1 VQTSE
6 TATTYLRLR
15 DGDVLEIPP
24 GALTAGSTVRA
35 VYGSPPTGSWAG
47 TAPVG
52 APVHF
57 AVSPAQ
63 PFRKALLLESHLAQ
77 GAGLAAAPFGYYR
90 VSTLDTS
97 SHRWVEVPSSYDPQT
112 HMLVTELWHFSW
124 WSKVRQSPKVA
135 LIAAECLNSALAPN
149 ATQIGRAFVS
159 CLIKQGLTEVNSAI
173 ETRILTGL
181 LPKNCWAALQT
192 AGIVAAPGGPPA
204 ILTAVLAGIETEPA
218 CRGTAGSDGVAAPTV
233 SKVSPSSGPAAGGTK
248 VTVTGWMFA
257 TASSVRFGGRAA
269 SFTIALN
276 SNSTITA
283 TSPLDNPGVI
293 DVHVSDGGGTSPTT
307 SADRFTYT
315 AAPGTGSGT
324 TQPQP
329 TGTGTGSTPQGWT
342 ATEALLPFNANA
354 VPDAALYAVSCPDT
368 STCVAGGEYTDTSGN
383 RQALLTV
390 KSGGTWKAIMAP
402 LPANAAGNPYAAVAS
417 VSCPSSTDCM
427 AGGTYTDDSGQ
438 AQGLLLRW
446 SDGSWIATE
455 APLPADATTQATP
468 VTGPNPGPP
477 GGLVVSCPAVSECFA
492 VGSYAVDGYY
502 RGWLL
507 SWSGGSWSAAEAP
520 LPSNAA
526 STPDA
531 MLFTLACPS
540 TSECV
545 AGGDYYHTTTTSPNG
560 DHVLL
565 TWKGGS
571 WTPQEMPLNTSGQLA
586 DSALACPTTSACMN
600 VGTGGVVTAGGFPSG
615 QANLL
620 SASNGSWS
628 MTPMA
633 TSQNG
638 QELFGVSC
646 LTASDCVA
654 GGYSVAYAGG
664 WSALQA
670 WSGDGWTSIATP
682 VPANAVNPSPGY
694 PAVSVFGVSCPA
706 AGTCVA
712 VGDYNVASS
721 GSQTQAL
728 LLAGPD

>member
-1 VQTSE
+1 VSQTAVVSSRTAYQVQASE

-35 VYGSPPTGSWAG
+35 VYGSPPTGSWTG

-63 PFRKALLLESHLAQ
+63 HFREALLLESHLAQ

-97 SHRWVEVPSSYDPQT
+97 THRWVEVPSSYDPQT
-112 HMLVTELWHFSW
+112 HMLVTELRHFSW

-135 LIAAECLNSALAPN
+135 LIAAKCLNSALGISE
-149 ATQIGRAFVS
+149 TQIGRAFVS
-159 CLIKQGLTEVNSAI
+159 CLIKHGLTELNSAV
-173 ETRILTGL
+173 ETRILTDL
-181 LPKNCWAALQT
+181 LPKTCWSALQT
-192 AGIVAAPGGPPA
+192 AGIVAAPGGPVA
-204 ILTAVLAGIETEPA
+204 SLTAVLAGIETESA

-248 VTVTGWMFA
+248 VTITGWMFA

-283 TSPLDNPGVI
+283 ISPLDTPGMV
-293 DVHVSDGGGTSPTT
+293 DVHVRDGGGTSPTT
-307 SADRFTYT
+307 SADRFTYQ
-315 AAPGTGSGT
+315 AASGTGSGP
-324 TQPQP
+324 TQPQAWAA
-329 TGTGTGSTPQGWT
+329 S
-342 ATEALLPFNANA
+342 EALLPFNANA
-354 VPDAALYAVSCPDT
+354 VPDAVLYSVSCPDT
-368 STCVAGGEYTDTSGN
+368 STCVAGGEYTDTSGS

-390 KSGGTWKAIMAP
+390 KSGGAWKAAEAP
-402 LPANAAGNPYAAVAS
+402 LPDNAAGNPYAAVAT

-427 AGGTYTDDSGQ
+427 AAGTYTDDSGQ
-438 AQGLLLRW
+438 VQGLLLRW
-446 SDGSWIATE
+446 ADGSWTPTE
-455 APLPADATTQATP
+455 APLPADATTQGAP
-468 VTGPNPGPP
+468 FTGPNPGPP
-477 GGLVVSCPAVSECFA
+477 GQGVIAVSCPAESECFA
-492 VGSYAVDGYY
+492 VGSYVVAGYY

-520 LPSNAA
+520 LPSNGA

-531 MLFTLACPS
+531 LLFTLSCPS

-545 AGGDYYHTTTTSPNG
+545 AGGDYNSTTGSTTSP

-565 TWKGGS
+565 TWNGGS
-571 WTPQEMPLNTSGQLA
+571 WTPQELPLTSSGQLA
-586 DSALACPTTSACMN
+586 DSGLACPTTSACLN
-600 VGTGGVVTAGGFPSG
+600 VGTGGVDGG

-628 MTPMA
+628 MTPLA

-646 LTASDCVA
+646 LAASDCVV
-654 GGYSVAYAGG
+654 GGFSVAYNGG

-682 VPANAVNPSPGY
+682 LPANAVSPSPGY
-694 PAVSVFGVSCPA
+694 PALSVFGVSCPA
-706 AGTCVA
+706 TGTCVA